1 MRKPLKGHQRALG
14 APSRTTA
21 RLVRRVWLYGPSDA
35 GVTASRTATTAVP
48 AGAGWVE
55 ARAVGGGGAA
65 DQANY
70 TNGGGGA
77 YARGGAAVSP
87 GGSVVTVT
95 PGQTNGGDPPDAT
108 VSVNGVVIIK
118 AASGKSAGV
127 ANGAGGAAADCIGTT
142 IVAGGAGGSN
152 GGLAGGDGADAD
164 SLEIGGQYR
173 KTTGVPRVNDG
184 SVSPEPNAFGCG
196 GAYTDNYVPATNVDT
211 SWNSRYAHYG
221 ASGVVVLEFWSKK
234 PR

>member
-55 ARAVGGGGAA
+55 ARAVGAGGSAH
-65 DQANY
+65 QVNN

-95 PGQTNGGDPPDAT
+95 PGQAGSGDPPDAT
-108 VSVNGVVIIK
+108 VSVNGVVIVK
-118 AASGKSAGV
+118 AASGKTAGV
-127 ANGAGGAAADCIGTT
+127 ANGAGGAASGCIGTT
-142 IVAGGAGGSN
+142 IVAGGAGGSD
-152 GGLAGGDGADAD
+152 GGLAGGDQADAD

-173 KTTGVPRVNDG
+173 KAAGGDRVTTGASHPQPND
-184 SVSPEPNAFGCG
+184 FGCG
-196 GAYTDNYVPATNVDT
+196 GHYTDNYVPATNVDT
-211 SWNSRYAHYG
+211 GWSNRLAHYG
-221 ASGVVVLEFWSKK
+221 AGGIVVLEFWSKK